1 MKRSEP
7 VPLIYDV
14 DIDAMRPATQTDI
27 DNLTRAVSVMAIARK
42 NQHVPN
48 IEDMTHL
55 ALVGKLSAQQFT
67 DQITFHHALGRYQ
80 EQEPGI
86 NQTQ

>member
-14 DIDAMRPATQTDI
+14 NIDAMRPATQTDI
-27 DNLTRAVSVMAIARK
+27 DDLLRAVNVMAIARK

-67 DQITFHHALGRYQ
+67 DQIMSNPR
-80 EQEPGI
+80 PGT